1 MRLVNT
7 KLCGMELKTYLSNL
21 QRGGISKLANA
32 LGISSSY
39 LSQLSSGLAPISLE
53 RCIEIEKATGG
64 AVRCEELRPDVDWA
78 YLRKSNSE
86 EAA

>member
-1 MRLVNT
+1 
-7 KLCGMELKTYLSNL
+7 MELKTYLSNL
-21 QRGGISKLANA
+21 KRGGITRLATS

-39 LSQLSSGLAPISLE
+39 LSQLSSGSAPISLE
-53 RCIEIEKATGG
+53 RCIDIEKATGG

-78 YLRKSNSE
+78 YLRNSQSQ

>member
-1 MRLVNT
+1 
-7 KLCGMELKTYLSNL
+7 MELKTYLSNL
-21 QRGGISKLANA
+21 KRGGISKLANA

-39 LSQLSSGLAPISLE
+39 LSQLSSGLAPVSPE

-78 YLRKSNSE
+78 YLRKSSNE